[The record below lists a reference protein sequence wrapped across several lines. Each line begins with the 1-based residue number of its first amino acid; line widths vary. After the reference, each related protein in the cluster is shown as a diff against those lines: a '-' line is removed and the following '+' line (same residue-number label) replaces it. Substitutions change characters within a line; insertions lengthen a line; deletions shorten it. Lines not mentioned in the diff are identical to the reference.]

1 MRAGEQRLDN
11 TSFAQQA
18 RKYDARQGANLPSR
32 FMALST
38 RHAGPLV
45 GFRAARE
52 TDHGDRD
59 ETEAKFP
66 QGIGGLSV
74 ALCDRLGSRP
84 RATAQN
90 RGPKPKN

>member
-1 MRAGEQRLDN
+1 MLGCW
-11 TSFAQQA
+11 S
-18 RKYDARQGANLPSR
+18 GS
-32 FMALST
+32 
-38 RHAGPLV
+38 GP
-45 GFRAARE
+45 RRE

-84 RATAQN
+84 RATAQTGGQTQKIEN
-90 RGPKPKN
+90 